1 MLLLEKTDQ
10 RAVIGNNVMI
20 CAGSIVIGNVDIGDN
35 VTIGAAAVVT
45 KDVPDNCVVAGNP
58 ARIIKKDGQIVNIHC
73 K

>member
-20 CAGSIVIGNVDIGDN
+20 CAGSIVIGNVDIGGDVAIGGAI
-35 VTIGAAAVVT
+35 VTR
-45 KDVPDNCVVAGNP
+45 DVSDNCDVAGNP